1 MKYLMTLITVLLLGW
16 NTAQAQEYKTKI
28 KNHAETRVSIAI
40 DQSNLQVEG
49 YDGGELLIRPAHP
62 TGRKQLP
69 ERAKGLKPL
78 YNSAVDNTGIGL
90 SVEKDG
96 NDIHIVKASRGDDE
110 YIIKVPRKV
119 SLRIEQA
126 SWMGSGDLDIK
137 GFEGEVEVQSK
148 NADVNLKD
156 VTGPI
161 IANSV
166 SGDIVVTFSTVNRRQ
181 PTSISNVSGIIDIA
195 LPADTPANFSL
206 KSITGEIYT
215 DFEMD
220 IDKRPDNMRLIGGGS
235 SIEGKVNGGGVD
247 LALKTISSN
256 IYVRKRK

>member
-1 MKYLMTLITVLLLGW
+1 MKYLLTLATVLLLGW
-16 NTAQAQEYKTKI
+16 NTAKAQEYKTKI
-28 KNHAETRVSIAI
+28 KNTSETRVNIAI
-40 DQSNLQVEG
+40 DQSDLQVEG
-49 YDGGELLIRPAHP
+49 YDGNDLVIRPAHP
-62 TGRKQLP
+62 SDREPLP

-90 SVEKDG
+90 SVEKEG
-96 NDIHIVKASRGDDE
+96 NNIHIVKASRGDDE
-110 YIIKVPRKV
+110 YIIRVPRKV
-119 SLRIEQA
+119 SVSIEQA

-137 GFEGEVEVQSK
+137 GLQGEVEVQSK
-148 NADVNLKD
+148 NADVNLED

-166 SGDIVVTFSTVNRRQ
+166 SGDIVVKFSTVNRKQ

-195 LPADTPANFSL
+195 LPGDTPADFSL

-215 DFEMD
+215 DFDMNIE
-220 IDKRPDNMRLIGGGS
+220 KRPDDMRLIGGGS

-247 LALKTISSN
+247 VTLKTISSN
-256 IYVRKRK
+256 IYVRKQK